1 MVALGADNIDKLIG
15 EQEIPEEIGFL
26 KAWDPVTQQLKW
38 EKVLPNVWNGGVL
51 ATAGGLIFFGTATGK
66 FLALDAADGAELL
79 RLDVGTGIIASPI
92 TYSANGVQY
101 VAVMAGWG
109 GPAFAALAGNEAL
122 LEYENAGR
130 ILAFKLEGTEVPLPA
145 KIAPRG
151 SIPEQAEL
159 TNDENVLENGRILYV
174 RFCGS
179 CHGMYGSEP
188 MLPDLRRMLPH
199 THELFDSI
207 VLDGLYESRGMASF
221 AEELDEKEVFSIHA
235 YINHLAN
242 TTRKAN

>member
-1 MVALGADNIDKLIG
+1 M
-15 EQEIPEEIGFL
+15 
-26 KAWDPVTQQLKW
+26 
-38 EKVLPNVWNGGVL
+38 
-51 ATAGGLIFFGTATGK
+51 
-66 FLALDAADGAELL
+66 
-79 RLDVGTGIIASPI
+79 
-92 TYSANGVQY
+92 QY
-101 VAVMAGWG
+101 VAVMAGG
-109 GPAFAALAGNEAL
+109 RTAFNTLAGNEAL

-130 ILAFKLEGTEVPLPA
+130 ILAFKLKGTDVPLPE

-151 SIPEQAEL
+151 SPEQVEL
-159 TNDENVLENGRILYV
+159 TSDEDILEEGRILYV

-188 MLPDLRRMLPH
+188 PLPDLRRMLPH

-207 VLDGLYESRGMASF
+207 VLDGLYESRGMVSF
-221 AEELDEKEVFSIHA
+221 AEELDEKEVFAIHA